1 MTALSAF
8 IETVPLLTQPSGI
21 ANYVNGLLR
30 EFARQPEAVR
40 GLSGLASGRVERCRR
55 LRSLCQALDPGIR
68 FVDVPLPNRVA
79 VAAPRLAAARART
92 RCGRV
97 DIAHATANAF
107 ASWLPPQA
115 HARVL
120 TIHDVVALR
129 HSGTLCSSELGAA
142 MRARLPADVRRADLI
157 LTDSAFSKA
166 EICDLLELPP
176 ERVAVAPLASSLDS
190 AAAAAPAAPDAEGAS
205 EAPYLLYVGTLD
217 PRKNV
222 AMLLD
227 AFDAFRQGQPAA
239 RLVLVGKPGWR
250 GEACL
255 EQIGRT
261 AGVSHRP
268 TCSAA
273 DLARL
278 YRGARGTLLVSRY
291 EGFGLPILEAM
302 TLGCPVCYATGSSMG
317 EIAGDAGIAVA
328 PDERDAIVEAMR
340 VLWTDSSRRTALA
353 QAGRERAGSFTWAR
367 TAAATLD
374 AYRLA
379 LAAAR

>member
-30 EFARQPEAVR
+30 EFVRQPEAI
-40 GLSGLASGRVERCRR
+40 GCLSGLASGRAERRQR
-55 LRSLCQALDPGIR
+55 LRSLCQGLAPEVR
-68 FVDVPLPNRVA
+68 FVDVPVPNRVA
-79 VAAPRLAAARART
+79 VAAPRLAAALARP

-97 DIAHATANAF
+97 DVAHATANAF

-115 HARVL
+115 RARVL

-166 EICDLLELPP
+166 EICDLLAFPP
-176 ERVAVAPLASSLDS
+176 ERVAVAPLASSLDT
-190 AAAAAPAAPDAEGAS
+190 AAAAPADAVVAGAS

-217 PRKNV
+217 PRKNI

-227 AFDAFRQGQPAA
+227 AFAAFRQSQPAA

-250 GEACL
+250 GDACL
-255 EQIGRT
+255 EQIGRS

-273 DLARL
+273 DLTRL

-302 TLGCPVCYATGSSMG
+302 ALGCPVCYATGSSLG

-328 PDERDAIVEAMR
+328 PDDRDAIVEAMR
-340 VLWTDSSRRTALA
+340 LLWTDSSRRRALA
-353 QAGRERAGSFTWAR
+353 QAGLERARSFTWAR